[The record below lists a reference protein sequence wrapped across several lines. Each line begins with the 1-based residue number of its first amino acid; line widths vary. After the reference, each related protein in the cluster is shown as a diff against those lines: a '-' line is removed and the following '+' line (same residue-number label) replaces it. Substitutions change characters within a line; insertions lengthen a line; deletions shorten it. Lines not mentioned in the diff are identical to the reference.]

1 MNNAAPINLELVADS
16 IFPSLMMVSSPEAIK
31 KQTMNNP
38 KNDPIPFKVLIRL
51 DLFPTMFFIP
61 KYNTDETMMKRTT
74 YALYNIISIPESTS
88 DNINRTKTIPR
99 TDKPIAETFNILYKS
114 IVNFYFLLFTKISIS
129 DIEAFSISLTIL
141 SIFAIM

>member
-1 MNNAAPINLELVADS
+1 MNLELVADN
-16 IFPSLMMVSSPEAIK
+16 IFPSLIKVSSPEAII
-31 KQTMNNP
+31 KQRTNSPRNA
-38 KNDPIPFKVLIRL
+38 PIILRVVIKL
-51 DLFPTMFFIP
+51 DLSLNIFLSP
-61 KYNTDETMMKRTT
+61 KYNTDDIMMKRTI

-99 TDKPIAETFNILYKS
+99 SDKLIAETFNILYKS

-141 SIFAIM
+141 SIFAMM

>member
-1 MNNAAPINLELVADS
+1 MNLELVADN
-16 IFPSLMMVSSPEAIK
+16 IFPSLIKVSSPDAII
-31 KQTMNNP
+31 KQRANSPRNE
-38 KNDPIPFKVLIRL
+38 PIILRVAVKL
-51 DLFPTMFFIP
+51 DLSPNIFLSP
-61 KYNTDETMMKRTT
+61 KYNTDDIMMKRTT

-99 TDKPIAETFNILYKS
+99 SDKPIAETFNILYKS

-129 DIEAFSISLTIL
+129 DIEAFSISLTML